1 MTMELF
7 LKLRLNASH
16 SLEEVETPH
25 EHVWRI
31 EAGFSGPVAEGR
43 IVSLPALRA
52 RLEPI
57 VDRLRGT
64 HLNSH
69 PELDPDSRAYP
80 TCESLAIYLADKFQR
95 TVREAGW
102 DSIRL
107 TQIQISVD
115 EMDGEETGSARLTL

>member
-7 LKLRLNASH
+7 LKLRLKATH
-16 SLEEVETPH
+16 SLEEVEAPH

-43 IVSLPALRA
+43 IVSLPALRN

-64 HLNSH
+64 YLNSN
-69 PELDPDSRAYP
+69 PDLDADSRAYP
-80 TCESLAIYLADKFQR
+80 TCESLTYYFAEKFQN
-95 TVREAGW
+95 TVKEAGW
-102 DSIRL
+102 NGVRL

-115 EMDGEETGSARLTL
+115 EMDGLETGSARLTL

>member
-1 MTMELF
+1 MELF
-7 LKLRLNASH
+7 LKLRLAATH
-16 SLEEVETPH
+16 SLEEVEAPH

-57 VDRLRGT
+57 VDRLQGT
-64 HLNSH
+64 HLNSNSD
-69 PELDPDSRAYP
+69 LDPNSRAYP
-80 TCESLAIYLADKFQR
+80 TCESLTFYFAEKFQA
-95 TVREAGW
+95 TVNEAGW
-102 DSIRL
+102 DSVRL